1 MNLFF
6 DSETFAFKLHF
17 LVEEIIKTK
26 FEGLLIVKLPTHN
39 DKRGLLKELFKQPD
53 NKERNLLDLEILDK
67 DIINTEKDINRRRKT
82 KLLKPKTLKKQ
93 RRLLYNSDYSDSSN
107 SSDITNSIESS
118 SSSED

>member
-1 MNLFF
+1 MNTVPAIEN
-6 DSETFAFKLHF
+6 S
-17 LVEEIIKTK
+17 ISY
-26 FEGLLIVKLPTHN
+26 LIN
-39 DKRGLLKELFKQPD
+39 ILKELFKQPD

-107 SSDITNSIESS
+107 SSDITNSIDSS